1 MIACAACRSDLEFAS
16 VDLISG
22 YGLVFRLM
30 RERAGLTRVDL
41 AERAGVSD
49 GTLGRIER
57 EVGPPT
63 IETLAQSLHAM
74 GVTLIDFAV
83 ALERHRHG
91 GTAQV
96 PGRARLEW
104 VGLFRRNG
112 VDARV
117 LTGAAL
123 AALTDP
129 DAAADL
135 VASAIL
141 AARELAEE
149 AVAEVRRAELS
160 LVAEATSDYDAGK
173 GKR

>member
-1 MIACAACRSDLEFAS
+1 MIACAASSSDLESAS

-63 IETLAQSLHAM
+63 IETLAQALHAM
-74 GVTLIDFAV
+74 GVSLIDFAV
-83 ALERHRHG
+83 ALERQRHG
-91 GTAQV
+91 GSAQV
-96 PGRARLEW
+96 PGRARPEW

-112 VDARV
+112 VDSRV

-123 AALTDP
+123 AAMSDP
-129 DAAADL
+129 DGAADL

-141 AARELAEE
+141 AAREMAEE
-149 AVAEVRRAELS
+149 AVSEVRRAELS
-160 LVAEATSDYDAGK
+160 LVAESPADYDAGK